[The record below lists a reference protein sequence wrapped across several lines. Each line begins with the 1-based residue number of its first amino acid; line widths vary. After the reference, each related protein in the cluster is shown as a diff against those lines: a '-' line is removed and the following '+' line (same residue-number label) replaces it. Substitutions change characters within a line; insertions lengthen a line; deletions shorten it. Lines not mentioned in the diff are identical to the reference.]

1 VRLAAPRG
9 ELANRINDN
18 YNNFDAGPEMI
29 VTAFVLGA
37 VLLSILGIILSFVTR
52 RRTRVPDESSI
63 DTVAQLDAALAIQQA
78 IQIAELQRRMT
89 DRSYLAH
96 ALFALAI
103 LMQIIALV
111 LDHFAHPSIAAMGI
125 LPGFVIVVMARAS
138 RRRYAQRQLEAYLR
152 SG

>member
-1 VRLAAPRG
+1 
-9 ELANRINDN
+9 
-18 YNNFDAGPEMI
+18 MSQ
-29 VTAFVLGA
+29 VTL
-37 VLLSILGIILSFVTR
+37 
-52 RRTRVPDESSI
+52 
-63 DTVAQLDAALAIQQA
+63 QQA